1 MGDPDDFRMIPGKGI
16 SCTVEG
22 KKVLAGNIAM
32 MIENDII
39 STDDAGT
46 YGHDGDITVFVSVDG
61 RFSGIIYLED
71 VIREDSNDMISD
83 IRGLGVE
90 PILMTGDNDAVAR
103 MMARKA
109 GIEDVRSECLP
120 ADKLEMIGIM
130 QSESHI
136 VCMVGDGINDAP
148 ALKKADVGIAMGGVG
163 SDIAIEASDIAL
175 IDDDIRQLPHLIR
188 LSKRMMMKI
197 NVNLMIS
204 MILNFTAVFLAAAAI
219 LNPVTGALVHNIG
232 SVFVVVNSALLLKWK
247 SKNDRCASMNYIDN
261 DGLKSPVV

>member
-39 STDDAGT
+39 STDDART

-71 VIREDSNDMISD
+71 VIREDSNDMISN

-175 IDDDIRQLPHLIR
+175 INDDIRQLPHLIR